1 MFRPLLTTA
10 CLLVLAACQ
19 SPPAAPAADDA
30 PAATPPATVIE
41 GRATYLQRIAPPP
54 GAVLSVELIDNQ
66 LADTPAAIVARADF
80 TDLQGPPFAFS
91 LPYDASQLRRNGQ
104 YGLHAGLRDAEGRL
118 WFVTDTRVPV
128 TPGAASPVEFRMVQ
142 AGAEPTPPIGTTY
155 WQCGDQRIGVRPDTA
170 KHQVA
175 LDIGGDVLTLPHA
188 TSASG
193 TRYADA
199 AGNTFW
205 SQGTDATL
213 TLVGEPAVPCLAAEQ
228 GSPWDAAKAR
238 GSVFRGLG
246 TEPGW
251 SVEVGGGEMPRL
263 QAELDYGEQRVDV
276 PQARRT
282 AEGYAGS
289 TGDGRAVS
297 LVTKKESCNDG
308 MSDNTYP
315 ASVILTVG
323 DNTYRGCGRFL
334 TE

>member
-19 SPPAAPAADDA
+19 SPPPAPATGDV
-30 PAATPPATVIE
+30 PAATRLATVIE

-54 GAVLSVELIDNQ
+54 GAVLSVQLIDTQ
-66 LADTPAAIVARADF
+66 LADTAAAVVARADV

-91 LPYDASQLRRNGQ
+91 LPYDAARLRPNGQ
-104 YGLHAGLRDAEGRL
+104 YGLHAGLRDAEGKL

-128 TPGAASPVEFRMVQ
+128 TPGSTAPVEIRMVQ
-142 AGAEPTPPIGTTY
+142 AGADPSAAVTLMY
-155 WQCGDQRIGVRPDTA
+155 WQCGDQRIGARFDTA
-170 KHQVA
+170 AHQVA
-175 LDIGGDVLTLPHA
+175 LDIGGEVLTLPHA
-188 TSASG
+188 ASASG
-193 TRYADA
+193 ARYADV

-205 SQGTDATL
+205 SQGTEATL
-213 TLVGEPAVPCLAAEQ
+213 TLAGESAVPCRAVEQ
-228 GSPWDAAKAR
+228 GSPWDVAKAR

-251 SVEVGGGEMPRL
+251 SVEVGGGETPRL
-263 QAELDYGEQRVDV
+263 QAELDYGERTIDV

-289 TGDGRAVS
+289 TGDGRTVS

-308 MSDNTYP
+308 MSDNAYP
-315 ASVILTVG
+315 ASAILTVG
-323 DNTYRGCGRFL
+323 DKTYRGCGRFL